1 MFFLVPNRV
10 LAFFL
15 KNFIRS
21 FLKSLEFLKKKVI
34 ALNLLKYF
42 DLLPILEQKNKV
54 EVYSA
59 LFTFINF

>member
-1 MFFLVPNRV
+1 M

-15 KNFIRS
+15 KKFIRS
-21 FLKSLEFLKKKVI
+21 FLKSLEFLEKKVI

-59 LFTFINF
+59 QFTFINF